1 MKTKRYHFLLNS
13 LIICLSIFVFS
24 CSEEVTEHNDNF
36 QALNPTN
43 IDANGGTWKPI
54 LLTAPD
60 EFQIDV
66 PVATNT
72 ASYTREINEIKSYQA
87 AITEEQKKN
96 HCLLASG
103 RRFTME

>member
-1 MKTKRYHFLLNS
+1 M
-13 LIICLSIFVFS
+13 IIFKL
-24 CSEEVTEHNDNF
+24 
-36 QALNPTN
+36 LNPTN

-54 LLTAPD
+54 LLTALD

-87 AITEEQKKN
+87 AITEEQKIIAYWRVGGVLRWN
-96 HCLLASG
+96 EIMRLGC
-103 RRFTME
+103 